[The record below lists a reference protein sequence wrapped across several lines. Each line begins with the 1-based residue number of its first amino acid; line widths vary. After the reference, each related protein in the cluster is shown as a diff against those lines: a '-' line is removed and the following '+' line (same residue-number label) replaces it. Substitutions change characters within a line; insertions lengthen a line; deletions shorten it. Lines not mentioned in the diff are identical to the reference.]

1 MKKSLF
7 RGKSSH
13 TKIYTVITVA
23 IILVLMLVNLG
34 LTYLGGQRLL
44 FADLTPEE
52 LYTLSDEFITLIE
65 EGDDTYSQSAEAP
78 IAMIDKFRAE
88 KDDPS
93 LKINIIFCEEKDKIY
108 GEATTRYVQQTA
120 EQIKEEFDGY
130 VTVEYVDVER
140 NPSAVSKF
148 KVTSDVI
155 IPSTSVIVEFDG
167 QYKILSLESF
177 YVFAESD
184 PSTPVGYT
192 GEKKFASAIL
202 AVTRTSTPIAC
213 LNIDL
218 DQYVL
223 PEAVL
228 TIGAVPTCD
237 YGTPSTM
244 EIPDSLD
251 PYLQDHDA
259 FLLRNHGAL
268 TVGCNL
274 TKAFFVMEEVEFN
287 AVICK
292 HAMDLGA
299 VHEISR
305 DQLAKLMDLRKKMNL
320 PGRHPGI
327 EYEEEPAVGCN
338 QAELVEAITKKVLA
352 ALGK

>member
-1 MKKSLF
+1 MKSPFEIKKEICEVGLKLWQKGFVAANDGNISVKISENEYYCTPTGVSKASLTPDMIIKVD
-7 RGKSSH
+7 RDGKKLEGKLNPSSEIKMH
-13 TKIYTVITVA
+13 MRVYRERPDVNAVVHAHPPVATAFTVA
-23 IILVLMLVNLG
+23 
-34 LTYLGGQRLL
+34 
-44 FADLTPEE
+44 D
-52 LYTLSDEFITLIE
+52 
-65 EGDDTYSQSAEAP
+65 
-78 IAMIDKFRAE
+78 
-88 KDDPS
+88 
-93 LKINIIFCEEKDKIY
+93 
-108 GEATTRYVQQTA
+108 
-120 EQIKEEFDGY
+120 
-130 VTVEYVDVER
+130 
-140 NPSAVSKF
+140 
-148 KVTSDVI
+148 
-155 IPSTSVIVEFDG
+155 
-167 QYKILSLESF
+167 
-177 YVFAESD
+177 
-184 PSTPVGYT
+184 
-192 GEKKFASAIL
+192 
-202 AVTRTSTPIAC
+202 
-213 LNIDL
+213 IDL

-251 PYLQDHDA
+251 PYIHNHDA

-299 VHEISR
+299 VHEISSE
-305 DQLAKLMDLRKKMNL
+305 QLKKLMDLRKKMNL

-327 EYEEEPAVGCN
+327 EYEEEASACN
-338 QAELVEAITKKVLA
+338 CANAELVEMITKKVLA

>member
-1 MKKSLF
+1 MKSPFEIKKEICEVGLKLWQKGFVAANDGNISVKISDNEFYCTPTGVSKASLTPDMIIKVD
-7 RGKSSH
+7 RDGKKLEGKLNPSSEIKMH
-13 TKIYTVITVA
+13 MRVYRERPDVMAVVHAHPPVATAFTVA
-23 IILVLMLVNLG
+23 
-34 LTYLGGQRLL
+34 
-44 FADLTPEE
+44 D
-52 LYTLSDEFITLIE
+52 
-65 EGDDTYSQSAEAP
+65 
-78 IAMIDKFRAE
+78 
-88 KDDPS
+88 
-93 LKINIIFCEEKDKIY
+93 
-108 GEATTRYVQQTA
+108 
-120 EQIKEEFDGY
+120 
-130 VTVEYVDVER
+130 
-140 NPSAVSKF
+140 
-148 KVTSDVI
+148 
-155 IPSTSVIVEFDG
+155 
-167 QYKILSLESF
+167 
-177 YVFAESD
+177 
-184 PSTPVGYT
+184 
-192 GEKKFASAIL
+192 
-202 AVTRTSTPIAC
+202 
-213 LNIDL
+213 IDL

-327 EYEEEPAVGCN
+327 EYEDEPSCN
-338 QAELVEAITKKVLA
+338 CSKEELVEAITKKVLA

>member
-1 MKKSLF
+1 MKSPFEIKKEICEVGLKLWQKGFVAANDGNISVKISDNEYYCTPTGVSKASLTPDMIIKVD
-7 RGKSSH
+7 RDGKKLEGKLNPSSEIKKH
-13 TKIYTVITVA
+13 MRVYRERPDVNSVVHAHPPDATAFTVA
-23 IILVLMLVNLG
+23 
-34 LTYLGGQRLL
+34 
-44 FADLTPEE
+44 D
-52 LYTLSDEFITLIE
+52 
-65 EGDDTYSQSAEAP
+65 
-78 IAMIDKFRAE
+78 
-88 KDDPS
+88 
-93 LKINIIFCEEKDKIY
+93 
-108 GEATTRYVQQTA
+108 
-120 EQIKEEFDGY
+120 
-130 VTVEYVDVER
+130 
-140 NPSAVSKF
+140 
-148 KVTSDVI
+148 
-155 IPSTSVIVEFDG
+155 
-167 QYKILSLESF
+167 
-177 YVFAESD
+177 
-184 PSTPVGYT
+184 
-192 GEKKFASAIL
+192 
-202 AVTRTSTPIAC
+202 
-213 LNIDL
+213 IDL

-327 EYEEEPAVGCN
+327 EYDEEPACACN
-338 QAELVEAITKKVLA
+338 NAELVELITKKVLA

>member
-1 MKKSLF
+1 MKSPFEIKKEICEVGLKLWQKGFVAANDGNISVKISDNEFYCTPTGVSKASLTPDMIIKVD
-7 RGKSSH
+7 RDGKKLEGKLNPSSEIKMH
-13 TKIYTVITVA
+13 MRVYRERPDVMAVVHAHPPVATAFTVA
-23 IILVLMLVNLG
+23 
-34 LTYLGGQRLL
+34 
-44 FADLTPEE
+44 D
-52 LYTLSDEFITLIE
+52 
-65 EGDDTYSQSAEAP
+65 
-78 IAMIDKFRAE
+78 
-88 KDDPS
+88 
-93 LKINIIFCEEKDKIY
+93 
-108 GEATTRYVQQTA
+108 
-120 EQIKEEFDGY
+120 
-130 VTVEYVDVER
+130 
-140 NPSAVSKF
+140 
-148 KVTSDVI
+148 
-155 IPSTSVIVEFDG
+155 
-167 QYKILSLESF
+167 
-177 YVFAESD
+177 
-184 PSTPVGYT
+184 
-192 GEKKFASAIL
+192 
-202 AVTRTSTPIAC
+202 
-213 LNIDL
+213 IDL

-327 EYEEEPAVGCN
+327 EYDEEPCN
-338 QAELVEAITKKVLA
+338 CSKEELVEAITKKVLA